1 MVKSR
6 PRLPPVLTVLFAGLL
21 GLGLTVALAPWSPVT
36 VLDESHRSEQPGAE
50 KQSASTQIKPVES
63 VLLISIDGL
72 NPTVL
77 ERLGPRRTPHL
88 HRLMRQGA
96 STLNARTVVEETV
109 TLPNHTSMV
118 TGRRVDR
125 ADGGHG
131 IAWNKLRGKPGT
143 VSEAADEQIDSIFS
157 VVDEE
162 GGSSAMFVQKKK
174 FRLWERSWPKAID
187 RVRVDEN
194 SRRLVRSLRKDLRER
209 DREVR
214 FLHLWSPDAAG
225 HDHGFSGRRYRTAVR
240 KADARV
246 GEVMKTIKGH
256 PDVKGRTAV
265 VLTSDHGGQGK
276 NHGDIDVLANYRV
289 PFIVRGPG
297 VARNAD
303 LYDLSDALADPGR
316 TQPSYDAEKRPVRN
330 GAAANVVLTLLGL
343 DPVPGSEFND
353 ERQIRLVR

>member
-1 MVKSR
+1 MLCV
-6 PRLPPVLTVLFAGLL
+6 GLL
-21 GLGLTVALAPWSPVT
+21 VVGLTAALTPWSPST
-36 VLDESHRSEQPGAE
+36 VLDEDPPAEAPAAEERSAA
-50 KQSASTQIKPVES
+50 KRVKPVES

-72 NPTVL
+72 NPTAL
-77 ERLGPRRTPHL
+77 ERLGPKKTPHL

-96 STLNARTVVEETV
+96 STLNARTMVEETV

-118 TGRRVDR
+118 TGRRVD
-125 ADGGHG
+125 AAEGGHG

-143 VSEAADEQIDSIFS
+143 VGEAADEQIDSIFS
-157 VVDEE
+157 VVDEA

-174 FRLWERSWPKAID
+174 FRLWKRSWPKALD

-194 SRRLVRSLRKDLRER
+194 SKRLVRALRKDLRER

-225 HDHGFSGRRYRTAVR
+225 HDHGFSSKRYRAAVR
-240 KADARV
+240 RADARV

-256 PDVKGRTAV
+256 PDVKGRTSV

-276 NHGDIDVLANYRV
+276 KHGDTDVLANYRV

-297 VARNAD
+297 VARNTD
-303 LYDLSDALADPGR
+303 LYDLSDAIADPGR
-316 TQPSYDAEKRPVRN
+316 TQPAYGADKQPVRN
-330 GAAANVVLTLLGL
+330 GAAANVVLRLIGL

-353 ERQIRLVR
+353 EGQIRLVR